1 MNSKLVLASK
11 SPARRRMLEEAGIA
25 FEADS
30 ADIDEARI
38 ADELQA
44 EGVAPRVVSTI
55 IALEKARTVSWR
67 HPGARSVGSDQV
79 LEFEGRA
86 YGKCRSKS
94 ELASFLRMLSGHRHM
109 LHSAVAVCVDGTLV
123 WRHTATATIKM
134 NSLSDAAID
143 ASIARLGQE
152 ALDNAGGYKAED
164 DKEGLISKIDGDMN
178 VVLGMPLIELLD
190 YLGDRKE

>member
-1 MNSKLVLASK
+1 
-11 SPARRRMLEEAGIA
+11 
-25 FEADS
+25 
-30 ADIDEARI
+30 
-38 ADELQA
+38 
-44 EGVAPRVVSTI
+44 
-55 IALEKARTVSWR
+55 
-67 HPGARSVGSDQV
+67 
-79 LEFEGRA
+79 
-86 YGKCRSKS
+86 
-94 ELASFLRMLSGHRHM
+94 M

-134 NSLSDAAID
+134 NSLSDAAVD